1 MQLLSGSHHRRA
13 GEKFSFNDG
22 DEGMDGV
29 GGWMESAHSFRPERP
44 GHRRPA
50 PPHAEAGEPSVI
62 IHHREG
68 SHCSW
73 SEHGE
78 IGLSHGM
85 KWGCTAWLPVLR
97 ALQTDLTLQAS
108 THKLGC
114 SLLLTQ

>member
-1 MQLLSGSHHRRA
+1 M
-13 GEKFSFNDG
+13 G

-97 ALQTDLTLQAS
+97 ALQTDPTLQAS